1 MPNLGPV
8 SLKHSVATGMSMKN
22 ICHCS
27 IPVIFL
33 PSGNEASFL
42 REVTKKML
50 GHNKTKVKIRQAR
63 GIKVLVVCVY
73 HPSILTGRVL
83 LLCIIRL
90 CKFQAKTNLYQ
101 APRLAK
107 FWPRNLTSLTP
118 LLSLASVY
126 VALSLKITI
135 NFTYCAHLKQDLNPN
150 G

>member
-1 MPNLGPV
+1 MTNVLIKMSKVDVWIEPSFALAPSLGFSQGPLRSKKIITRLMANLGQV

-50 GHNKTKVKIRQAR
+50 GHNKMKVKIRQAR
-63 GIKVLVVCVY
+63 GIKVLVCVY

-83 LLCIIRL
+83 LLCIIHRL
-90 CKFQAKTNLYQ
+90 CKFQAKTNFY
-101 APRLAK
+101 
-107 FWPRNLTSLTP
+107 
-118 LLSLASVY
+118 
-126 VALSLKITI
+126 
-135 NFTYCAHLKQDLNPN
+135 
-150 G
+150 